1 MAEYVKIVNGKPVEY
16 SLGKLRLDNPN
27 TSFPKW
33 PDSSILEEFDVYE
46 LKLVERPQ
54 ATISQDVYEG
64 EPQLVNGTWTQ
75 NWVISELSN
84 EEVSERKQA
93 KFEKEETL
101 RREAYQKLSDPL
113 FFKWQRGEATKDEW
127 LTVVSQ
133 IKDWYSTNDKN

>member
-1 MAEYVKIVNGKPVEY
+1 MAKYIKVVDGQPVEY

-46 LKLVERPQ
+46 LKLVERPHP
-54 ATISQDVYEG
+54 TISQDVTEG
-64 EPQLVNGTWTQ
+64 EPQLVNGVWTQ
-75 NWVISELSN
+75 NWVATEVDDEEL
-84 EEVSERKQA
+84 VERQQA
-93 KFEKEETL
+93 EFEKQEAL

-133 IKDWYSTNDKN
+133 IKDWYPIEEN